1 MLHPRVNDV
10 GLRAHVD
17 PEFACDMG
25 IAQTNGLFG
34 GEKNPMTRELDCVEL
49 EPNAPATASVIWLH
63 GLGADGNDFVPIVP
77 ELRLPDTLAVRFV
90 FPHAPVRPVTLNG
103 GMRMRAWYDILGL
116 DRAAREDES
125 GIRESQ
131 AQIEAL
137 IKRENARGI
146 PSERIVLAGFSQGG
160 AITLQ
165 TGLRYPE
172 KLAGLMILSSYLAL
186 RDTLATEATPANRA
200 TPIFMAHG
208 EFDYMLP
215 LQLGSSSRDL
225 LLQNGYAVDWRAYP
239 MEHQVCAEEIRDV
252 ASWLKKVLA

>member
-1 MLHPRVNDV
+1 
-10 GLRAHVD
+10 
-17 PEFACDMG
+17 
-25 IAQTNGLFG
+25 
-34 GEKNPMTRELDCVEL
+34 MTRELDCVEL
-49 EPNAPATASVIWLH
+49 EPDTPATASVIWLH

-77 ELRLPDTLAVRFV
+77 ELRLPESLAVRFI

-116 DRAAREDES
+116 DRTAREDET

-137 IKRENARGI
+137 IGRENTRGI

-172 KLAGLMILSSYLAL
+172 KLAGLMVLSGYLTL
-186 RDTLATEATPANRA
+186 RDRLATEASAANRS

-215 LQLGSSSRDL
+215 MQLGSFSRDQ
-225 LLQNGYAVDWRAYP
+225 LQQLGYSVDWHCYP
-239 MEHQVCAEEIRDV
+239 MEHQVCAEEIREV
-252 ASWLKKVLA
+252 AAWLKTV

>member
-1 MLHPRVNDV
+1 M
-10 GLRAHVD
+10 
-17 PEFACDMG
+17 
-25 IAQTNGLFG
+25 IS
-34 GEKNPMTRELDCVEL
+34 ELDCVEL
-49 EPNAPATASVIWLH
+49 EPESPATACVIWLH

-77 ELRLPDTLAVRFV
+77 ELRLPDSMALRFV
-90 FPHAPVRPVTLNG
+90 FPHAPIRPVTLNG

-116 DRAAREDES
+116 DRALREDEA

-137 IKRENARGI
+137 IRRENARGI
-146 PSERIVLAGFSQGG
+146 PSGRIVLAGFSQGG

-172 KLAGLMILSSYLAL
+172 KLAGLMVLSSYLPL
-186 RDTLATEATPANRA
+186 RDRFTAEISAANRA

-215 LQLGSSSRDL
+215 LQLGSASRDL
-225 LLQNGYAVDWRAYP
+225 LQQNGYPVEWHAYP
-239 MEHQVCAEEIRDV
+239 MEHQVCLEEIRDI
-252 ASWLKKVLA
+252 AAWLRKVLA

>member
-1 MLHPRVNDV
+1 M
-10 GLRAHVD
+10 A
-17 PEFACDMG
+17 
-25 IAQTNGLFG
+25 
-34 GEKNPMTRELDCVEL
+34 RELDCVEL
-49 EPNAPATASVIWLH
+49 EPDSPATASVIWLH

-77 ELRLPDTLAVRFV
+77 ELRLPESLAVRFV

-116 DRAAREDES
+116 DRAAREDET

-137 IKRENARGI
+137 INKENARGI

-172 KLAGLMILSSYLAL
+172 KLAGLMILSSYLTL
-186 RDTLATEATPANRA
+186 RDTLAAEASTANHT

-215 LQLGSSSRDL
+215 MQLGSLSRDQL
-225 LLQNGYAVDWRAYP
+225 QQNGYSVEWHAYP

-252 ASWLKKVLA
+252 AAWLKKVLA

>member
-1 MLHPRVNDV
+1 MN
-10 GLRAHVD
+10 
-17 PEFACDMG
+17 
-25 IAQTNGLFG
+25 
-34 GEKNPMTRELDCVEL
+34 MTRELDCVEL
-49 EPNAPATASVIWLH
+49 EPDTPATASVIWLH

-77 ELRLPDTLAVRFV
+77 ELRLPESLAVRFI

-116 DRAAREDES
+116 DRTAREDET

-137 IKRENARGI
+137 IGRENTRGI

-172 KLAGLMILSSYLAL
+172 KLAGLMVLSGYLTL
-186 RDTLATEATPANRA
+186 RDRLATEASAANRS

-215 LQLGSSSRDL
+215 MQLGSFSRDQ
-225 LLQNGYAVDWRAYP
+225 LQQLGYSVDWHCYP
-239 MEHQVCAEEIRDV
+239 MEHQVCAEEIREV
-252 ASWLKKVLA
+252 AAWLKTVLA

>member
-1 MLHPRVNDV
+1 MSH
-10 GLRAHVD
+10 
-17 PEFACDMG
+17 
-25 IAQTNGLFG
+25 
-34 GEKNPMTRELDCVEL
+34 ELDCVEL
-49 EPNAPATASVIWLH
+49 EPNIPATASVIWLH

-77 ELRLPDTLAVRFV
+77 ELRLPDSLAVRFI

-116 DRAAREDES
+116 DRAAREDET
-125 GIRESQ
+125 GIRAAQ
-131 AQIEAL
+131 AQIAAL
-137 IKRENARGI
+137 IQRENARGV

-172 KLAGLMILSSYLAL
+172 KLAGLMILSSYLTL
-186 RDTLATEATPANRA
+186 RDSLATEAVQANRT

-215 LQLGSSSRDL
+215 MQLGSFSRDL
-225 LLQNGYAVDWRAYP
+225 LLQNGYTVDWHAYP

-252 ASWLKKVLA
+252 ATWLKTVLA

>member
-1 MLHPRVNDV
+1 
-10 GLRAHVD
+10 
-17 PEFACDMG
+17 
-25 IAQTNGLFG
+25 
-34 GEKNPMTRELDCVEL
+34 MTRELDCVEL
-49 EPNAPATASVIWLH
+49 EPNVPAKASVIWLH

-77 ELRLPDTLAVRFV
+77 ELRLPESLAVRFV

-116 DRAAREDES
+116 DRAAREDEA

-137 IKRENARGI
+137 IKRENARGV

-160 AITLQ
+160 AVTLQ

-172 KLAGLMILSSYLAL
+172 RLAGLMILSSYLTL
-186 RDTLATEATPANRA
+186 RDTLTAEASTANRD

-215 LQLGSSSRDL
+215 MQLGSFSRDQL
-225 LLQNGYAVDWRAYP
+225 QQNGYSVEWHAYP

-252 ASWLKKVLA
+252 ANWLNTVLA

>member
-1 MLHPRVNDV
+1 MLHPRINDV
-10 GLRAHVD
+10 GLAGHGD
-17 PEFACDMG
+17 SEFACAAG
-25 IAQTNGLFG
+25 IAQTGGLLTARSI
-34 GEKNPMTRELDCVEL
+34 MTRELDCIEL
-49 EPNAPATASVIWLH
+49 EPNVPAKASVIWLH

-77 ELRLPDTLAVRFV
+77 ELRLPDSLAVRFI

-116 DRAAREDES
+116 DRAAREDET

-131 AQIEAL
+131 AQIEVL
-137 IKRENARGI
+137 ISRENARGI
-146 PSERIVLAGFSQGG
+146 SSERIVLAGFSQGG

-165 TGLRYPE
+165 TGLRFPE
-172 KLAGLMILSSYLAL
+172 KLAGLMVLSSYLPL
-186 RDTLATEATPANRA
+186 RDKFASEAAPANRA

-215 LQLGSSSRDL
+215 MPLGEVSRDQ
-225 LLQNGYAVDWRAYP
+225 LQQMGYAVDWHAYP

-252 ASWLKKVLA
+252 SVWLEKVLG

>member
-1 MLHPRVNDV
+1 
-10 GLRAHVD
+10 
-17 PEFACDMG
+17 
-25 IAQTNGLFG
+25 
-34 GEKNPMTRELDCVEL
+34 MTQQLDCVEL
-49 EPNAPATASVIWLH
+49 EPESPATASVIWLH

-77 ELRLPDTLAVRFV
+77 ELRLPESMAVRFV

-116 DRAAREDES
+116 DRALREDEA
-125 GIRESQ
+125 GLRESQ

-137 IKRENARGI
+137 IRRENARGV
-146 PSERIVLAGFSQGG
+146 PSTRIVLAGFSQGG

-172 KLAGLMILSSYLAL
+172 RLAGLMVLSSYLPL
-186 RDTLATEATPANRA
+186 RDRVTAEASAANRS
-200 TPIFMAHG
+200 TPILMAHG

-225 LLQNGYAVDWRAYP
+225 LQQSGYAVEWRAYP
-239 MEHQVCAEEIRDV
+239 MEHQVCLEEIRDI
-252 ASWLKKVLA
+252 SGWLQARLA

>member
-1 MLHPRVNDV
+1 MSL
-10 GLRAHVD
+10 
-17 PEFACDMG
+17 
-25 IAQTNGLFG
+25 
-34 GEKNPMTRELDCVEL
+34 KLDCVEL
-49 EPNAPATASVIWLH
+49 EPETPATASVIWLH

-77 ELRLPDTLAVRFV
+77 ELQLPDSMAVRFV

-116 DRAAREDES
+116 DRAMREDEA
-125 GIRESQ
+125 GIRASQ

-137 IKRENARGI
+137 IKLENARGI
-146 PSERIVLAGFSQGG
+146 PSARIVLAGFSQGG

-172 KLAGLMILSSYLAL
+172 KLAGLMVLSSYLPL
-186 RDTLATEATPANRA
+186 RDRFAAEAAAANRS

-225 LLQNGYAVDWRAYP
+225 LQQNGYPVEWRAYP
-239 MEHQVCAEEIRDV
+239 MEHQVCLEEIRDI
-252 ASWLKKVLA
+252 AAWLRKVLG